1 MFYDG
6 EYNLFSLGISRKKS
20 PKQPGLDIFLIE
32 RSVDHSPQSVDC
44 RSPAYL
50 SAFRNYLSRGIGM
63 NTFCEDVY
71 KVMLKFF
78 CKIMTAASSCA

>member
-32 RSVDHSPQSVDC
+32 RPVDHSLQSVDC
-44 RSPAYL
+44 RSPA
-50 SAFRNYLSRGIGM
+50 
-63 NTFCEDVY
+63 
-71 KVMLKFF
+71 
-78 CKIMTAASSCA
+78 